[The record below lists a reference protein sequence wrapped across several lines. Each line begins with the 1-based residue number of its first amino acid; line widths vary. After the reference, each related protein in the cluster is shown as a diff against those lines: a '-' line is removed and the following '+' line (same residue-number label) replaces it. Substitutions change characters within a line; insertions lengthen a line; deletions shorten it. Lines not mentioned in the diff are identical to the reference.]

1 MAFRRTSAGDG
12 GWNKVVGGSSVFA
25 LSALAV
31 DKEIVGKDKEGELI
45 WVVGGLGAAA
55 AANRAAVADWV
66 SALVLGMVEKNW
78 TSRFGFDVDDLR
90 GISLFS

>member
-1 MAFRRTSAGDG
+1 M
-12 GWNKVVGGSSVFA
+12 FA

-55 AANRAAVADWV
+55 AAAANRAAVADWV

-78 TSRFGFDVDDLR
+78 ASRFGFDVDDLR

>member
-1 MAFRRTSAGDG
+1 M
-12 GWNKVVGGSSVFA
+12 VGGSSVFA

-31 DKEIVGKDKEGELI
+31 DREIVGKDKEGELI
-45 WVVGGLGAAA
+45 WDVGGLDTAA
-55 AANRAAVADWV
+55 AANRAAVAVWV

-78 TSRFGFDVDDLR
+78 ASRFGFDVDDLR